1 MDDDTREP
9 DVARDR
15 SVEPKPAEVEPAT
28 AGEKPTKPEPPAP
41 PEPEKVYVGT
51 GISWAIVFGVLLIVV
66 IAVLA
71 LRDTAAV
78 TVDLLFWQIEA
89 PLISVILGVAAITVV
104 IDELI
109 GMILRIR
116 KRRLK
121 KQKEE
126 LKRLKKGSK

>member
-1 MDDDTREP
+1 MRHED
-9 DVARDR
+9 
-15 SVEPKPAEVEPAT
+15 EPKPEETEAGEDEHVEPA
-28 AGEKPTKPEPPAP
+28 ETKTKAPEPEAPAAPP

-51 GISWAIVFGVLLIVV
+51 GISWAILFGVVLIVV
-66 IAVLA
+66 IAILA
-71 LRDTAAV
+71 LRNTASV

>member
-1 MDDDTREP
+1 MDDNTREP
-9 DVARDR
+9 DEARG
-15 SVEPKPAEVEPAT
+15 VEPEPVEAEPAV
-28 AGEKPTKPEPPAP
+28 AGEEPTKPVPPPP

-71 LRDTAAV
+71 LRNTAAV